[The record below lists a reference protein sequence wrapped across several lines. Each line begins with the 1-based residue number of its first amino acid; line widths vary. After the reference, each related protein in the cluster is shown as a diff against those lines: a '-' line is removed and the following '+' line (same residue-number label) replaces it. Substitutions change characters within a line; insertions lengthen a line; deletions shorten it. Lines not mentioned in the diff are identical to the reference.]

1 MSNKK
6 LIKELIETIKEDVT
20 NEEFTSLIHLI
31 EVLLGFEVNKQI
43 IEEYLSWEY
52 RLKEQLYL
60 AM

>member
-43 IEEYLSWEY
+43 IEEYLS
-52 RLKEQLYL
+52 
-60 AM
+60 